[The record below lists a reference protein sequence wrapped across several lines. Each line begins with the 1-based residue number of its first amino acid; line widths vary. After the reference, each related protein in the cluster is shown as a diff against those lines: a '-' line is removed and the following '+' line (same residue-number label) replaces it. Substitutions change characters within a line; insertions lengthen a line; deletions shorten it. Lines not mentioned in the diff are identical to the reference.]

1 MKIHGRQEVDSET
14 RKQLTS
20 IEKKL
25 DKLDKKLDKH
35 IDEIWTVYKPIKK
48 LLTISQIIL
57 YKRLGFLVKTS
68 LYLVS

>member
-1 MKIHGRQEVDSET
+1 MKVHGRQQVDSET

-25 DKLDKKLDKH
+25 DKLDTKLDKH

-48 LLTISQIIL
+48 LLEKYLKIKRIIL
-57 YKRLGFLVKTS
+57 KKLEI
-68 LYLVS
+68 

>member
-25 DKLDKKLDKH
+25 DKLDKKLDNH
-35 IDEIWTVYKPIKK
+35 IDEICFSSSSSIFSNFIEFAY
-48 LLTISQIIL
+48 
-57 YKRLGFLVKTS
+57 
-68 LYLVS
+68 

>member
-14 RKQLTS
+14 RRQLTS

-25 DKLDKKLDKH
+25 DKLDKKLDKY

-48 LLTISQIIL
+48 LLEKL
-57 YKRLGFLVKTS
+57 ERFKLW
-68 LYLVS
+68 